1 MSKHPQTD
9 QGSLAIFVQGQP
21 CGTLGRSAVRPHTY
35 VFGYHPTT
43 PATHAVSLT
52 MPVMADQY
60 GYQQG
65 IHPIF
70 QMNLPEGELRELLR
84 NRFQKTVQHFD
95 DLALLG
101 IVGHSQIG
109 RIRLA
114 AAGQT
119 PDAMPLQDMQQ
130 LRTYSGTEELFT
142 ELLQRYASYS
152 GISGVQPKVLVRD
165 SHTVASVA
173 QPEQFSYRDATHIIK
188 AWNPERFP
196 QLAANEYF
204 CMQAARHAGLETPE
218 VELVAQGQLLVVKRF
233 DLDNKGGYHGF
244 EDFCVLNGL
253 ATDDKYVGSYQDIAQ
268 RIRQFV
274 SPHLI
279 HEALEQFFLSLTL
292 SCAVQNGDDHLKNFG
307 VLYDDPEGE
316 VRFAPAFDI
325 VSTTPYIPNDTL
337 ALLFGGSK
345 AFPNRKA
352 LLTFARQFCTI
363 NERRANRLLEWVVHG
378 LETTLPALQAY
389 QHANPEFAEIG
400 ERMVTVWQ
408 NGIAMLTEREQD

>member
-1 MSKHPQTD
+1 MSTAAPTAPS
-9 QGSLAIFVQGQP
+9 SLDIYVQNQ
-21 CGTLGRSAVRPHTY
+21 CSGTLGRSALRALHY
-35 VFGYHPTT
+35 VFAYSPNT
-43 PATHAVSLT
+43 ASAQAVSLT
-52 MPVMADQY
+52 MPVMPDQY

-65 IHPIF
+65 VHPIF

-84 NRFQKTVQHFD
+84 NRFQKTVQNFD

-109 RIRLA
+109 RIRITP
-114 AAGQT
+114 AGT
-119 PDAMPLQDMQQ
+119 LPDAMPLQDMQE
-130 LRTYSGTEELFT
+130 LRTYSGTEDLFAD
-142 ELLQRYASYS
+142 LLQRYARYS

-165 SHTVASVA
+165 ADTVATAA
-173 QPEQFSYRDATHIIK
+173 QLEQFSYRDATHIVK
-188 AWNPERFP
+188 GWNPDRFP

-204 CMQAARHAGLETPE
+204 CMQAARKAGLETPD
-218 VELVAQGQLLVVKRF
+218 VELAAQGRLLIVKRF
-233 DLDNKGGYHGF
+233 DLDVHGGYLGF

-274 SPHLI
+274 SPARV
-279 HEALEQFFLSLTL
+279 HEALEQFFLSLALT
-292 SCAVQNGDDHLKNFG
+292 CAVRNGDAHLKNFG

-345 AFPNRKA
+345 AFPERKA
-352 LLTFARQFCTI
+352 LLAFARQFCNI
-363 NERRANRLLEWVVHG
+363 NERRAKHLLEWVAHG
-378 LETTLPALQAY
+378 LESTLPELQAY
-389 QHANPEFAEIG
+389 QRQNPAFTAIG
-400 ERMVTVWQ
+400 ERMQTVWKQ
-408 NGIAMLTEREQD
+408 GIAELMAIH